1 MITFVILKSFTENT
15 TSEATGTT
23 DSTPAA
29 GDQATFSTPAS
40 PQFFNET
47 SKLFL
52 SEEWI
57 LLCIILAC
65 AAELADHNVKF
76 H

>member
-1 MITFVILKSFTENT
+1 MITFVILKSFMENT

-23 DSTPAA
+23 DSTLAA
-29 GDQATFSTPAS
+29 GDQATFRTPAS
-40 PQFFNET
+40 PHSF
-47 SKLFL
+47 SMKLQSCAFL
-52 SEEWI
+52 RI
-57 LLCIILAC
+57 LLLIILAC